1 MSSRIPPLPALRAF
15 AAFIRQGS
23 IQAAAEELSLTA
35 GAVSHQIRALEDFLH
50 LPLLEKQGRQLI
62 LTEQGRLYGYR
73 IRQALDEISSA
84 TYSTAVQRKP
94 STPVVRLSVLPSW
107 AQGWLLPRLP
117 AFSRRHPQIRLVIQG
132 SMDYADLQT
141 GTVDCAIRFGHG
153 HWVDAVVR
161 PLMSDQLIVVASPK
175 FLGKRQPQSV
185 EQLLRLPLLES
196 QESWSHWLSTLP
208 EPPGQIQRPVA
219 RMEFTDSTHMLEAAR
234 LGLGIALS
242 PHSIAES
249 LLNRGELVKAF
260 DHECPHTSGYY
271 ALLPPSGRPSEPTE
285 AFLTW
290 LQEEGGRYMRH
301 QGKKGGPKA
310 SGRS

>member
-35 GAVSHQIRALEDFLH
+35 GAVSHQIRALEDFLN
-50 LPLLEKQGRQLI
+50 LPLLEKQGRQLL
-62 LTEQGRLYGYR
+62 LTEKGRLYGYR

-84 TYSTAVQRKP
+84 TYSTAVKRKP
-94 STPVVRLSVLPSW
+94 STPVVRLSALPSW

-117 AFSRRHPQIRLVIQG
+117 TFCRRHPQIRLVIQG

-153 HWVDAVVR
+153 HWGDAVVQ

-175 FLGKRQPQSV
+175 FLGERPPQSV

-208 EPPGQIQRPVA
+208 EPPGPIQRPVA

-242 PHSIAES
+242 PRSIAES

-271 ALLPPSGRPSEPTE
+271 ALLPPSGHPSEATQ

-290 LQEEGGRYMRH
+290 LEEEGGRSMKN
-301 QGKKGGPKA
+301 QGKKARPNA
-310 SGRS
+310 SGRR